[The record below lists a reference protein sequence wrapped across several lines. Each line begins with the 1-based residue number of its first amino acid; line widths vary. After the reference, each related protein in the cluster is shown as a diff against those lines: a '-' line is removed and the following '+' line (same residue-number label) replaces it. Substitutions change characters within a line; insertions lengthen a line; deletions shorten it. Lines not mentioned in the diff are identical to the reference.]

1 MQNNGKFCKPSKT
14 ERLKRLAKAREARW
28 TEKQSSEPSCS
39 APIADIPFP
48 YVDHAYNPL
57 DVQPVVSQQE
67 FLEVQSADVDE
78 LGWRCGRRIVELGV
92 LADGLKA
99 CQLCGHPLHLI
110 DCVGEKKFGLAH
122 ILMVKCNYL
131 ECGLV
136 NDVPTGSRHKTTN
149 CASAWDVNTKLAAG
163 MINGGFGE
171 SHVNG
176 LLSSI
181 IPTITQSTLKTR
193 EREITPHHHKKKS
206 A

>member
-1 MQNNGKFCKPSKT
+1 M
-14 ERLKRLAKAREARW
+14 
-28 TEKQSSEPSCS
+28 
-39 APIADIPFP
+39 
-48 YVDHAYNPL
+48 
-57 DVQPVVSQQE
+57 
-67 FLEVQSADVDE
+67 
-78 LGWRCGRRIVELGV
+78 
-92 LADGLKA
+92 
-99 CQLCGHPLHLI
+99 
-110 DCVGEKKFGLAH
+110 
-122 ILMVKCNYL
+122 MVKCNYL

-176 LLSSI
+176 LLSSLN